1 MRPLLTA
8 FMLCLLHITSATAA
22 GKAKGMLRDDNV
34 SFYMVKLPEGLM
46 IDSIAVHK
54 EEREM
59 LVFSNNRLVKIYR
72 VRLGLNPVGGKRFS
86 GDYKTPEGK
95 YYITHRNEASQFHR
109 SLGIS
114 YPNADD
120 IAYAKRFGKSAGGDI
135 MIHGLPNYDADAGM
149 DRYQNDWTWGC
160 MALRNEQIDELFN
173 RVEPGTPIVIT
184 P

>member
-1 MRPLLTA
+1 MRHLATALIVTLLSLT
-8 FMLCLLHITSATAA
+8 HATAA
-22 GKAKGMLRDDNV
+22 GKAKAMLRDDNF
-34 SFYMVKLPEGLM
+34 SFYMAKLPAGLI

-54 EEREM
+54 QEREM
-59 LVFSNNRLVKIYR
+59 LVFSNNQLVKVYR
-72 VRLGLNPVGGKRFS
+72 VRLGINPEGPKQFS

-95 YYITHRNEASQFHR
+95 YYITCRNECSQFHR

-114 YPNADD
+114 YPNAQD
-120 IAYAKRFGKSAGGDI
+120 IANAKKMGKSPGGDI
-135 MIHGLPNYDADAGM
+135 MIHGLPNRDANVGM

-160 MALRNEQIDELFN
+160 LALRNEQIDELFT